1 MGLCRTRTRGLSNK
15 LSFAR
20 GSELVYRMVPVSRS
34 LFRLHS
40 PVFTQVHRRLPPPPV
55 PSSYQLPLT
64 RVLLLTVSCFWL
76 SSPPPGQIQRERRRR
91 LAPSGALFSIS
102 LFASSRL
109 KWIRFK
115 APTMSSSTPKLS
127 FPRLLPNRSVNSAKT
142 TTFPRRPNRRLQ
154 QTESWPEALTPSPCD
169 PTCFSVASYDRPF
182 PPPPPSLGPN
192 TPAAESSINPS
203 VTCTLSVPA
212 AD

>member
-64 RVLLLTVSCFWL
+64 RPTTQR
-76 SSPPPGQIQRERRRR
+76 SSQSPATAHVRSQC
-91 LAPSGALFSIS
+91 
-102 LFASSRL
+102 
-109 KWIRFK
+109 
-115 APTMSSSTPKLS
+115 T
-127 FPRLLPNRSVNSAKT
+127 PRLS
-142 TTFPRRPNRRLQ
+142 
-154 QTESWPEALTPSPCD
+154 PEL
-169 PTCFSVASYDRPF
+169 V
-182 PPPPPSLGPN
+182 
-192 TPAAESSINPS
+192 
-203 VTCTLSVPA
+203 
-212 AD
+212 